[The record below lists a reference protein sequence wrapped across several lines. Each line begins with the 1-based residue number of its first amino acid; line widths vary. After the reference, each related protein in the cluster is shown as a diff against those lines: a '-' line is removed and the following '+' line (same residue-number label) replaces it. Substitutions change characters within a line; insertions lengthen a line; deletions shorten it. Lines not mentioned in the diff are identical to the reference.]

1 MVLESLLQ
9 LDEVHCMCD
18 VGLILCSCLLSD
30 SLCWIE
36 EKRHGTR
43 RYAVAAA
50 AAVAVGAD
58 MAVVAAK

>member
-9 LDEVHCMCD
+9 LDDVHCMCV

-36 EKRHGTR
+36 EQRHGPR
-43 RYAVAAA
+43 RYAVVA
-50 AAVAVGAD
+50 AAVAVDAD
-58 MAVVAAK
+58 VAAVAVK